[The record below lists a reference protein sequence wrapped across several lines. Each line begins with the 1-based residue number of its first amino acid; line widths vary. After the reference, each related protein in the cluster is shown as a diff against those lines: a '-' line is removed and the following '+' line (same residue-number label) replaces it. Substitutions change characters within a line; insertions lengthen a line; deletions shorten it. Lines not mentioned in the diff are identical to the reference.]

1 MGNSE
6 WCSCLWPVVKMTVS
20 IEDFCLFVLVAI
32 TNLFLFSHL
41 LAFKWFLFFN
51 QTTKQGFLLQLVQ
64 LATCIYM
71 CFIFSSTQISQGAV
85 SPMFIIEQDFFLFV
99 VLFLS
104 CKIMNSPSQALC
116 KICCQKSGK
125 QFLDS
130 VLVNY
135 RAQMPSFQ
143 GTQNSVYSTWLFS
156 CFY

>member
-1 MGNSE
+1 M
-6 WCSCLWPVVKMTVS
+6 
-20 IEDFCLFVLVAI
+20 EDFFCLFW
-32 TNLFLFSHL
+32 L
-41 LAFKWFLFFN
+41 LLLIPFFFPTYLLSNDFFFN

-64 LATCIYM
+64 LTTCIYM

-143 GTQNSVYSTWLFS
+143 GTQNSVYST
-156 CFY
+156 

>member
-1 MGNSE
+1 MACGENDGFH
-6 WCSCLWPVVKMTVS
+6 WG
-20 IEDFCLFVLVAI
+20 FFLFVLVAI
-32 TNLFLFSHL
+32 TNPFLFYHL

-64 LATCIYM
+64 LTTCIYM
-71 CFIFSSTQISQGAV
+71 FYLFKYSDLLRCIQSYAHNWAG
-85 SPMFIIEQDFFLFV
+85 FFLFV

-135 RAQMPSFQ
+135 RAQKPSFQ
-143 GTQNSVYSTWLFS
+143 GTQNSVFSTWLFS